1 MGGKKRGKN
10 RETVTVEQG
19 ARNENE
25 KEKEEVDLFDWYMLG
40 MGEVKE
46 MEDGDLFDGCFF
58 LVRANSSK
66 TIPTTTTET
75 SISNRSLCHQ
85 EDFHYIDLVLKFT
98 IPYYLPSIINCIG
111 TGTMLSFNNSEVF
124 ILGDQSQPLFQHN
137 HDVDNPIHKHTG
149 ASLISPSQCSDWEPF
164 LSPGTNK
171 MTVNPAVLSD
181 KIYSFGYPF
190 LRPRVYHPKPSNLWN
205 TLLLPVNLVQ
215 THVSFPLLPD
225 PLNNRIIFHLPLMSM
240 LYAFYP
246 DEKKDADKWKQLAS
260 NFNTWN
266 YIAVAIADNIIFF
279 HPEDVYD
286 RRDLLLAYDMN
297 TSTWLRIVWDF
308 SNIDNFLIVYDAI
321 FTLSNKGLMC
331 LASGICGSSVQ
342 FLRFRVKRTS
352 DTHLKLTAIDYHKYN
367 IPSATRI
374 SDIIFF

>member
-137 HDVDNPIHKHTG
+137 HDVDNPIHKHT
-149 ASLISPSQCSDWEPF
+149 
-164 LSPGTNK
+164 
-171 MTVNPAVLSD
+171 
-181 KIYSFGYPF
+181 
-190 LRPRVYHPKPSNLWN
+190 
-205 TLLLPVNLVQ
+205 
-215 THVSFPLLPD
+215 
-225 PLNNRIIFHLPLMSM
+225 
-240 LYAFYP
+240 
-246 DEKKDADKWKQLAS
+246 
-260 NFNTWN
+260 
-266 YIAVAIADNIIFF
+266 DNIIFF